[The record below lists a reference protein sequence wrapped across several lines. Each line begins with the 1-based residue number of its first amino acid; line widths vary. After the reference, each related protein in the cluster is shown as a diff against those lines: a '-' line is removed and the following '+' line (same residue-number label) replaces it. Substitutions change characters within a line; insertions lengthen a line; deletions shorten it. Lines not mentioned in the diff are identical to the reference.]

1 MKKKGFTLVEL
12 LAVIVILAII
22 ALIATPIILG
32 VIETSK
38 KGASE
43 NSALGYLDAVEK
55 QIARNLLDE
64 DVRNDIKNRAYSVEE
79 LKNLGVK
86 VKGSEPSNG
95 IIEIKNGEVKNYI
108 LGIDGYAVENGKA
121 TKPSNTKKYENGYD
135 VYYNPV
141 SGEKCSASDAVS
153 TTGKKDGCMKWYV
166 FNDSEGASTVNVI
179 LYHNTTAK
187 VAWNSSGSNETG
199 MKEVLDSLTN
209 DTTGWKVPARLIT
222 ANEVAK
228 ITNHTTFDSNKTGQ
242 TWYCLATNIQDAT
255 GMPYCN
261 KYTNIRMNWL
271 FDYTDCTYGPDDWG
285 CIHKDASTYGYWT
298 STPYTGK
305 PSGAWNVDGRG
316 ALNNGTVSVGNS
328 GVRPVI
334 TISKSKLS

>member
-1 MKKKGFTLVEL
+1 MSKKKGFTLVEL

-22 ALIATPIILG
+22 ALIATPIILN
-32 VIETSK
+32 VIEDAK
-38 KGASE
+38 KGASKA
-43 NSALGYLDAVEK
+43 SALGYLDAVEK

-121 TKPSNTKKYENGYD
+121 TKPSNTKKYENEYA

-141 SGEKCSASDAVS
+141 SGEKCSASDAIS
-153 TTGKKDGCMKWYV
+153 TTGTRKGCMKWYV
-166 FNDSEGASTVNVI
+166 FNDSQGASTVNVI

-209 DTTGWKVPARLIT
+209 DTTGWKVTAILIT
-222 ANEVAK
+222 AN
-228 ITNHTTFDSNKTGQ
+228 
-242 TWYCLATNIQDAT
+242 
-255 GMPYCN
+255 
-261 KYTNIRMNWL
+261 
-271 FDYTDCTYGPDDWG
+271 
-285 CIHKDASTYGYWT
+285 
-298 STPYTGK
+298 
-305 PSGAWNVDGRG
+305 
-316 ALNNGTVSVGNS
+316 
-328 GVRPVI
+328 
-334 TISKSKLS
+334 